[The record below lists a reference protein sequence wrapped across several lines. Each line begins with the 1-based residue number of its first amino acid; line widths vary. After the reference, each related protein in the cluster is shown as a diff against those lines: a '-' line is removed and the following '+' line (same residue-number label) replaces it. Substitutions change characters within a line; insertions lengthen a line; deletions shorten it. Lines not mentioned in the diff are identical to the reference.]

1 MGNNVSTVGIDD
13 SSVIVAPATNVSG
26 KEAIDNND
34 EITAMPETKEKEQ
47 PTSTANNN
55 AGTSAQTFNQ
65 PSQRTYPADGTIQ
78 ITDALSDVRVKYHV
92 NAKELGHGHYGVVR
106 KCMDRETKQ
115 WYAIKSIRKAKVKK
129 IEVLKREIEILRE
142 VKHPNIIEL
151 VDVFEDAK
159 YLHLVTELCTG
170 GELFDRIIAKS
181 SSPEGHYSEHDAA
194 SIIKSILE
202 AISYC
207 HSLGIVH
214 RDLKPEVCK
223 AIHESVFV
231 RRVMVK
237 GCLSQF
243 FLVYETEFFVFDRR

>member
-1 MGNNVSTVGIDD
+1 MVLRESIGDEEPDTPNS
-13 SSVIVAPATNVSG
+13 IVAYLRRKQSAAHSGSIEDDFEGVGSGTVLGKGLTANVHIIKERGGSG
-26 KEAIDNND
+26 LEWACKEIPLQGLSQSRLEALRE
-34 EITAMPETKEKEQ
+34 EIT
-47 PTSTANNN
+47 
-55 AGTSAQTFNQ
+55 
-65 PSQRTYPADGTIQ
+65 
-78 ITDALSDVRVKYHV
+78 
-92 NAKELGHGHYGVVR
+92 
-106 KCMDRETKQ
+106 
-115 WYAIKSIRKAKVKK
+115 
-129 IEVLKREIEILRE
+129 ILRDMD
-142 VKHPNIIEL
+142 HPNIIKLYES
-151 VDVFEDAK
+151 FEDHRNI
-159 YLHLVTELCTG
+159 YLILELCTG